1 MGAVTTI
8 TNALKAV
15 LPTFG
20 TTNADIESK
29 IIDVVGTLADSE
41 AMERN
46 NTLNVINEA
55 LANQKIT
62 TVEYYRRK
70 AVAFQYGDSLV
81 YDPINQGGYYATLDT
96 EKQIIK
102 QAYVVGAYPNWTLLA
117 NALGTNGHLRKLTAD
132 ELSSLQTYFKA
143 FQPMGLELNV
153 TSMDV
158 AKIADPGLIIYVQTG
173 TDAQYAADQ
182 ITANLLSHEATLR
195 ETNTVTLT
203 EIVDV
208 IQQYEKVR
216 AVSFSNPV
224 ATEVALDGSIRTVK
238 PVDGIFNLT
247 NGAFTFATPITTA
260 LIKTLA

>member
-20 TTNADIESK
+20 TTDADIESK

-117 NALGTNGHLRKLTAD
+117 KR
-132 ELSSLQTYFKA
+132 
-143 FQPMGLELNV
+143 
-153 TSMDV
+153 
-158 AKIADPGLIIYVQTG
+158 
-173 TDAQYAADQ
+173 
-182 ITANLLSHEATLR
+182 
-195 ETNTVTLT
+195 
-203 EIVDV
+203 
-208 IQQYEKVR
+208 
-216 AVSFSNPV
+216 SNRW
-224 ATEVALDGSIRTVK
+224 GWS
-238 PVDGIFNLT
+238 
-247 NGAFTFATPITTA
+247 
-260 LIKTLA
+260 

>member
-8 TNALKAV
+8 TNALKAIM
-15 LPTFG
+15 PTFG

-81 YDPINQGGYYATLDT
+81 YDPINQGGYYDTIDT

-102 QAYVVGAYPNWTLLA
+102 QAYVVGAYPIWTLLA

-158 AKIADPGLIIYVQTG
+158 AKITTRVLSSMCRQVRTHSTPQTKSRQ
-173 TDAQYAADQ
+173 TCSRTKRRCVRP
-182 ITANLLSHEATLR
+182 IPLR
-195 ETNTVTLT
+195 LP
-203 EIVDV
+203 
-208 IQQYEKVR
+208 R
-216 AVSFSNPV
+216 SWM
-224 ATEVALDGSIRTVK
+224 
-238 PVDGIFNLT
+238 
-247 NGAFTFATPITTA
+247 
-260 LIKTLA
+260 

>member
-8 TNALKAV
+8 TNALKAIM
-15 LPTFG
+15 PTFG

-81 YDPINQGGYYATLDT
+81 YDPINQGGYYDTIDT

-117 NALGTNGHLRKLTAD
+117 NALGTNGHLRKLTAGRVVLVAD
-132 ELSSLQTYFKA
+132 L
-143 FQPMGLELNV
+143 FQGVP
-153 TSMDV
+153 
-158 AKIADPGLIIYVQTG
+158 ADGTGVERYVYGRCEDHRPGLIIYVQIG

-216 AVSFSNPV
+216 AVSFGDPV
-224 ATEVALDGSIRTVK
+224 ATEVALDGSTRTVK